1 MDSHHAK
8 DAGYLKLRRKEAL
21 KKSVV
26 TSAESAAGTIFFKV
40 DENEICKGLIWSHF
54 IEGCMIKSA
63 TLFDTQSS
71 KHNTTRPDATCLRL
85 STGLR

>member
-40 DENEICKGLIWSHF
+40 DEKNEICKGLI
-54 IEGCMIKSA
+54 
-63 TLFDTQSS
+63 
-71 KHNTTRPDATCLRL
+71 
-85 STGLR
+85 